1 MQTCFFSA
9 RHGFAMLTISYHA
22 CLLCVMIGYFG
33 FTFVLRYTYI
43 HVYCYTILISSET
56 ITFDGI
62 QVFGAC
68 QMVVATSN
76 YLGHHADSFFVDGG
90 VYSNGTYSLFV
101 FQCSTAIRH
110 ICKYKYVYMCIC
122 MRAYICICVHMC
134 VYVCIC
140 VYMCLSQPLI
150 IWRLRGPEV
159 HTNDIMDHTFH
170 AQKYELLRTKL

>member
-1 MQTCFFSA
+1 MQSCFSGASSDFVMQTCFFSA

-110 ICKYKYVYMCIC
+110 ICKYKYVYMDRGI
-122 MRAYICICVHMC
+122 
-134 VYVCIC
+134 
-140 VYMCLSQPLI
+140 SQLGRSVRHA
-150 IWRLRGPEV
+150 RLRGQI
-159 HTNDIMDHTFH
+159 NIARM
-170 AQKYELLRTKL
+170 KL